1 MRSVA
6 FKIAAIYIVTG
17 LLWIALSDKL
27 LEFFKGTMDLPIIL
41 FIGSVKGFV
50 YVLLTGIILY
60 KLILSYHSRLEESE
74 IQYRSYFEANPL
86 PMWIYNRRTLNY
98 TAVNNAAIAKYGYT
112 LEEFKNMTILDI
124 RPKSDVSKVHTVVKE
139 LKSNYND
146 SGVWTHLKKDGTPMQ
161 VHITSHVI
169 TSPGK
174 EDHIMVMATEVVAPQ
189 NPSLK
194 RLG

>member
-1 MRSVA
+1 MRSAA
-6 FKIAAIYIVTG
+6 FKIAAIYVVTG

-27 LEFFKGTMDLPIIL
+27 LEHLKGTIGVPFIL
-41 FIGSVKGFV
+41 FLSSVKGFA
-50 YVLLTGIILY
+50 YVVLTGIILY
-60 KLILSYHSRLEESE
+60 KLIMSYHSRLEESE
-74 IQYRSYFEANPL
+74 KQYRSYFEANPT

-98 TAVNNAAIAKYGYT
+98 TAANNAAIAKYGYT
-112 LEEFKNMTILDI
+112 LEEFKNMTILDV
-124 RPKSDVSKVHTVVKE
+124 RPKADIGKVHTAVKA
-139 LKSNYND
+139 LKNQYND

-174 EDHIMVMATEVVAPQ
+174 EDHIMVMATEVAPS
-189 NPSLK
+189 PKPALK

>member
-1 MRSVA
+1 MRSAA
-6 FKIAAIYIVTG
+6 FKIAAIYVVTG
-17 LLWIALSDKL
+17 LLWIALSDKILDL
-27 LEFFKGTMDLPIIL
+27 LKGTL
-41 FIGSVKGFV
+41 SVSSIEYISSAKGFG
-50 YVLLTGIILY
+50 YVLLTGAILY

-74 IQYRSYFEANPL
+74 KQYRSYFEANPA

-98 TAVNNAAIAKYGYT
+98 TVANNAAIAKYGYS

-124 RPKSDVSKVHTVVKE
+124 RPKSDVAKVHAVVKE
-139 LKSNYND
+139 LKNQYND

-174 EDHIMVMATEVVAPQ
+174 EDHIMVMATEVASQPK
-189 NPSLK
+189 PTLK